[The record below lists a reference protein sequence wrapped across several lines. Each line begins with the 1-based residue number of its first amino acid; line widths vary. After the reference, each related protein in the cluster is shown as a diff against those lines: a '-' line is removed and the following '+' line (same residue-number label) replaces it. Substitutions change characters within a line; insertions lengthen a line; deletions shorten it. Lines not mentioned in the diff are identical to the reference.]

1 MLGYGRSNLTTEI
14 VAMNQTAGK
23 EPFIPF
29 AGEKYLSFESYRK
42 NGAAIRTPM
51 WFAEGDGV
59 LYVYSLADAAK
70 VKRVR
75 NNPRVRIAPC
85 DVRGKVTGE
94 WVDGT
99 ATILDETGA
108 ARGHECLNA
117 KYGWMIRLG
126 HFFSVRVRHRKRA
139 VMAIRL

>member
-1 MLGYGRSNLTTEI
+1 
-14 VAMNQTAGK
+14 MNQTANK
-23 EPFIPF
+23 KPFTSF
-29 AGEKYLSFESYRK
+29 VGEKYLSFESYRK

-85 DVRGKVTGE
+85 DVRGKVKGE
-94 WVDGT
+94 WVDAT

-117 KYGWMIRLG
+117 KYGWMKRLG
-126 HFFSVRVRHRKRA
+126 DFFSVRVRHRKRA